1 MIDYIVTRLV
11 VGGLDTN
18 CYILKHR
25 QSRAAAVI
33 DPGGD
38 LLVIKNALFE
48 QEASLRLILLTH
60 GHIDHILA
68 LEDLRTPNTIVCI
81 HKNDAHMLVERDL
94 FTSMVPHDPR
104 PMRPAEFLF
113 ERDGKYKVDPFEF
126 YVIHTP
132 GHTAGSVCYIFE
144 DCLFTGDTLFRLSCG
159 RTDFAGGDMR
169 QELRSL
175 KRIAELPGDYEV
187 YPGHAES
194 SMLSI
199 EREHNPYVR
208 HALEKM

>member
-1 MIDYIVTRLV
+1 MIDYVVTRLV

-25 QSRAAAVI
+25 ASRAAAVI

-81 HKNDAHMLVERDL
+81 HKDDAHMLVERDL

-104 PMRPAEFLF
+104 PMRPAEFQF

-132 GHTAGSVCYIFE
+132 GHTPGSVCYIFE
-144 DCLFTGDTLFRLSCG
+144 DCLFTGDTLFRHECG
-159 RTDFAGGDMR
+159 RCDLEGGDFSAM
-169 QELRSL
+169 LRSL
-175 KRIAELPGDYEV
+175 KRLSELEGDYKVLPGHEGISTLDE
-187 YPGHAES
+187 
-194 SMLSI
+194 
-199 EREHNPYVR
+199 ERAANPYMLQAR
-208 HALEKM
+208 GR

>member
-33 DPGGD
+33 APGGD

-144 DCLFTGDTLFRLSCG
+144 DCLFTGDTLFRGSIG
-159 RTDFAGGDMR
+159 TTMFGGSD
-169 QELRSL
+169 
-175 KRIAELPGDYEV
+175 AEMHETLEALYRYPGDYGI
-187 YPGHAES
+187 YPGHGES
-194 SMLSI
+194 TSLSD
-199 EREHNPYVR
+199 EKRDNPFFEPFRGV
-208 HALEKM
+208 

>member
-68 LEDLRTPNTIVCI
+68 LEAVARR
-81 HKNDAHMLVERDL
+81 A
-94 FTSMVPHDPR
+94 
-104 PMRPAEFLF
+104 
-113 ERDGKYKVDPFEF
+113 
-126 YVIHTP
+126 
-132 GHTAGSVCYIFE
+132 
-144 DCLFTGDTLFRLSCG
+144 
-159 RTDFAGGDMR
+159 
-169 QELRSL
+169 
-175 KRIAELPGDYEV
+175 
-187 YPGHAES
+187 
-194 SMLSI
+194 
-199 EREHNPYVR
+199 
-208 HALEKM
+208 

>member
-132 GHTAGSVCYIFE
+132 GHTAGSVCLYF
-144 DCLFTGDTLFRLSCG
+144 
-159 RTDFAGGDMR
+159 
-169 QELRSL
+169 
-175 KRIAELPGDYEV
+175 
-187 YPGHAES
+187 
-194 SMLSI
+194 
-199 EREHNPYVR
+199 
-208 HALEKM
+208 

>member
-1 MIDYIVTRLV
+1 MKAGSVPLRRRRRKPHMIDYIVTRLV

-94 FTSMVPHDPR
+94 FTSMVPHDP
-104 PMRPAEFLF
+104 AS
-113 ERDGKYKVDPFEF
+113 D
-126 YVIHTP
+126 
-132 GHTAGSVCYIFE
+132 A
-144 DCLFTGDTLFRLSCG
+144 
-159 RTDFAGGDMR
+159 AGGV
-169 QELRSL
+169 
-175 KRIAELPGDYEV
+175 P
-187 YPGHAES
+187 
-194 SMLSI
+194 
-199 EREHNPYVR
+199 VR
-208 HALEKM
+208 A

>member
-144 DCLFTGDTLFRLSCG
+144 DCLFTGDTLFRMSCG
-159 RTDFAGGDMR
+159 RYDFPGSSSLDLGHSL
-169 QELRSL
+169 EKLRD
-175 KRIAELPGDYEV
+175 LPGDYEV
-187 YPGHAES
+187 YPGHEGS
-194 SMLSI
+194 TSLEY
-199 EREHNPYVR
+199 ERRFNPYMLR
-208 HALEKM
+208 PWDL